1 MHQMLFP
8 PFCRFIKVIDKIK
21 LFFIFILMTTNILC
35 KKEYLNHLFFTRKA
49 KKISNLGKIT
59 WNAGFDYFLAMY
71 VFKLQNSLFVCLLQI
86 NVVHSLHRMSLRWGN
101 DKRSYPIF
109 KSFSEAM
116 FYLFYEK
123 QDWKRCCRIRFLS
136 SSLHVVTLIKGI
148 KFFANAIWWS

>member
-1 MHQMLFP
+1 MHQMLSS
-8 PFCRFIKVIDKIK
+8 PFCRFIKAMDKDK
-21 LFFIFILMTTNILC
+21 VVFIFILMTTNIFC
-35 KKEYLNHLFFTRKA
+35 KNICTIFSYRKKS

-59 WNAGFDYFLAMY
+59 WNTAFNYFLAMY

-109 KSFSEAM
+109 KSFSEAI

-123 QDWKRCCRIRFLS
+123 QDWKRCSRIRFLS
-136 SSLHVVTLIKGI
+136 LSYQP
-148 KFFANAIWWS
+148 WPW